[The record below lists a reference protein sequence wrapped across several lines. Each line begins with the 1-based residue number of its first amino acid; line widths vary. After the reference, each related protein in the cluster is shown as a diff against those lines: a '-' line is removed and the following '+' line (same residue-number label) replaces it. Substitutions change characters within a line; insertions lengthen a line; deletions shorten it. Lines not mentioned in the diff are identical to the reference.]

1 MVFLHVLKWC
11 DGGFDAF
18 ISCLWK
24 ASYELW
30 SASYELWLLYDELW
44 LLYDGLWL
52 LYNGLPL
59 LYCEL
64 PLLYCELPLLYNRLP
79 LLYNELPLTFG
90 SVFYAILLVKIFKCL
105 IVWRVSEWWFLSMDG
120 LLKSVRK

>member
-64 PLLYCELPLLYNRLP
+64 PLLY
-79 LLYNELPLTFG
+79 NELPLTFG